1 MIEFVD
7 TDLKAEEDIEYTVPL
22 DACKDIS
29 RT

>member
-22 DACKDIS
+22 VPYKDTS